1 VTGHPEPLGGLVR
14 AVGWAS
20 LALAGVAV
28 VAPRLLAGTLGLR
41 DPGASAV
48 PVLVRLVAARQASL
62 GLALLT
68 RRPTPVRRSADLFLP
83 LTALDAAAV
92 VHGVRNGALDRRA
105 AAAAAAVLTVNAWV
119 ARRARA

>member
-1 VTGHPEPLGGLVR
+1 MSAPQEPLAALVR

-20 LALAGVAV
+20 LVIAGGAV
-28 VAPRLLAGTLGLR
+28 VAPRALAG
-41 DPGASAV
+41 AV
-48 PVLVRLVAARQASL
+48 GVRAPDAPALPVLVRLIAARQASL

-92 VHGVRNGALDRRA
+92 VQGVRTGALDRRA

-119 ARRARA
+119 AHRARA